1 MSTSFPEPSPAPQ
14 QASEQPYAPQGE
26 FPGYPQQPQAPGYP
40 PAPAPKSNGLAI
52 AGFVVALL
60 GLLGSFIPV
69 VNIGGIVLAVVG
81 LILSIVG
88 LTKAKKVGA
97 GKGMALTGI
106 ILGALA
112 IVVGIAVNLIFA
124 AGVSNA
130 ADEIDEAIASASAE
144 ADDAMS
150 RVDGSA
156 TEQILA
162 EDLTVELGSF
172 EGSVDEY
179 GLVTSAL
186 PVTLTNKAADAHSY
200 NVQIEAVDAG
210 GARIGDD
217 FAMTSQL
224 GSGQSESVELFQLV
238 VDEEELKAYQGAE
251 FRIVEVQQY

>member
-1 MSTSFPEPSPAPQ
+1 MSAPFPETSPAPT
-14 QASEQPYAPQGE
+14 APQADQPV
-26 FPGYPQQPQAPGYP
+26 PGA
-40 PAPAPKSNGLAI
+40 PAPAPKGNGLAI

-69 VNIGGIVLAVVG
+69 LNVGGIVLAVIG
-81 LILSIVG
+81 LVLSIIG
-88 LTKAKKVGA
+88 LVKAKKVAA

-112 IVVGIAVNLIFA
+112 IVVGVTVNVLFA

-130 ADEIDEAIASASAE
+130 ADELDEAVASASAE
-144 ADDAMS
+144 ADDALS

-162 EDLTVELGSF
+162 EDLTVELGAF

-186 PVTLTNKAADAHSY
+186 PVTLTNKADEAHSY
-200 NVQIEAVDAG
+200 NVQIEAVDAS

-217 FAMTSQL
+217 YAMTSEL
-224 GSGQSESVELFQLV
+224 GSGQSESVDVFQLV
-238 VDEEELKAYQGAE
+238 VDEEELQAYQGAE